1 MVDTPF
7 VSEEFQRAFRNN
19 FPSQVS
25 SGRDLHVS
33 DVVVPIVDFSPTA
46 SGASL
51 ALELRNCI
59 NNNSIAA
66 RVNTATTTTITSETG
81 FQYVRSQLYG
91 DGSSSRAEY
100 QLYDGTTGT
109 TVLFQ
114 LAAASSTSDLEGFVV
129 YIKSGDSLRVIT
141 DSASDIVYS
150 VTPVADI
157 NGNLINPNGYNPQ

>member
-1 MVDTPF
+1 M
-7 VSEEFQRAFRNN
+7 
-19 FPSQVS
+19 
-25 SGRDLHVS
+25 
-33 DVVVPIVDFSPTA
+33 
-46 SGASL
+46 